1 MSVSMTS
8 ILEASQGNVPK
19 SGGVHPEYG
28 FYLGGEDLDENWDIQ
43 PGYPFKYAIQCS
55 NRKSEE

>member
-1 MSVSMTS
+1 MTS